1 MIVGMNFT
9 LAVTTTTIVR
19 NIVTLN
25 TGNSV
30 CDYTGLNITTFNLY
44 NILWKV
50 GDIISPILQ
59 MRKMKLREIK

>member
-1 MIVGMNFT
+1 MFQRFKMIVGMNFI

-25 TGNSV
+25 TGNSL

-44 NILWKV
+44 NIL
-50 GDIISPILQ
+50 
-59 MRKMKLREIK
+59 